1 MVAVNSTQDYLI
13 YPNESVD
20 KLTVNRPLSNLHA
33 LLKSLEDSG
42 GTLNVDN
49 ADESRYGLVRR
60 NTSDTY
66 DFSSTGDENFSS
78 SAMTI
83 AALADFATR
92 QYVSSDMVGIARTTD
107 KRNPPERAIRLS
119 LGSTKVVNMPNGN
132 MMVVLSFDVG
142 FDGLPAM
149 FGEGVL
155 DETPMPVKSL
165 DGYGCYIVGDETT
178 RVTLDDLYGK
188 DEQGKNKPQ
197 PLSGLVEQANMPV
210 YLFPVP
216 VDGRVHFNACRWLSR
231 SSYRQ
236 TRVEVKFQATVSV
249 KGIFEGLYGY
259 VDDRRYDKDGKLV
272 GEPSQ
277 SCGTFPNRYA
287 PFAHKPVVVAQV
299 SSYTDGSRPPVLAG
313 SPPDKEGDESNGGT
327 FFAEN
332 VLTEKPLSSKTC
344 ADPSG
349 GDPLS
354 LPVVDGLVIPKNW
367 HNTYRTNGRIDD
379 NSLTLDVSMKFT
391 AGGPD
396 DPDASR
402 AKRTC
407 SGKASVDVVMIGV
420 RDEG

>member
-33 LLKSLEDSG
+33 LLKSLEDSD

-92 QYVSSDMVGIARTTD
+92 QYVSSDMVGIARTEY
-107 KRNPPERAIRLS
+107 NSIPSECAIRLS

-178 RVTLDDLYGK
+178 LGTLDDIYSVSTG
-188 DEQGKNKPQ
+188 ESQ
-197 PLSGLVEQANMPV
+197 PLTGLVEQADMPV
-210 YLFPVP
+210 YPFPVP

-249 KGIFEGLYGY
+249 KGIFEELYGY
-259 VDDRRYDKDGKLV
+259 VDDRTYDTGGKLD

-287 PFAHKPVVVAQV
+287 PFAHKPVVIAQV
-299 SSYTDGSRPPVLAG
+299 SSYTDGSRPTLLAG
-313 SPPDKEGDESNGGT
+313 YPSSKGGDESNGGT

-349 GDPLS
+349 GDSIS
-354 LPVVDGLVIPKNW
+354 LPVVEGLVIPKNW

-379 NSLTLDVSMKFT
+379 NSMTLDVSMKFT

>member
-33 LLKSLEDSG
+33 LLKSLEDSD

-92 QYVSSDMVGIARTTD
+92 QYVSSDMVGIARTQHT
-107 KRNPPERAIRLS
+107 NITPECAIRLS

-149 FGEGVL
+149 FGKGVL
-155 DETPMPVKSL
+155 DESPMPVKSL

-178 RVTLDDLYGK
+178 RGTLGDIYSGST
-188 DEQGKNKPQ
+188 GNSQ
-197 PLSGLVEQANMPV
+197 PLTGLVEQANMPV
-210 YLFPVP
+210 YPFPVP

-236 TRVEVKFQATVSV
+236 TMVEVKFQATVSV
-249 KGIFEGLYGY
+249 KGIFEELYGY
-259 VDDRRYDKDGKLV
+259 VDDRTYDTKGKLD

-287 PFAHKPVVVAQV
+287 PFAHKPVVIAQV
-299 SSYTDGSRPPVLAG
+299 SSYTDGSRPALLAG
-313 SPPDKEGDESNGGT
+313 YPPSKGGDESNGGT

-349 GDPLS
+349 GEPLS
-354 LPVVDGLVIPKNW
+354 LPVVEGLVIPKNW

-379 NSLTLDVSMKFT
+379 NSMTLDVSMKFT

>member
-33 LLKSLEDSG
+33 LLKSLEDSD

-92 QYVSSDMVGIARTTD
+92 QYVSSDMVGIARTQHNNIT
-107 KRNPPERAIRLS
+107 PECAIRLS
-119 LGSTKVVNMPNGN
+119 LGSTKVVNMPNGS

-155 DETPMPVKSL
+155 DETPMPVTSL

-178 RVTLDDLYGK
+178 RGTLGDIYSGST
-188 DEQGKNKPQ
+188 GNSQ
-197 PLSGLVEQANMPV
+197 PLTGLVEQANMPV
-210 YLFPVP
+210 YPFPVP

-249 KGIFEGLYGY
+249 KGIFEKLYGY
-259 VDDRRYDKDGKLV
+259 VDDRTYDTGGKLD

-287 PFAHKPVVVAQV
+287 PFAHKPVVIAQV
-299 SSYTDGSRPPVLAG
+299 SSYTDGSRPTLLAG
-313 SPPDKEGDESNGGT
+313 YPPIKGGDESNGGA

-349 GDPLS
+349 GEPLS
-354 LPVVDGLVIPKNW
+354 LPVVEGLVIPKNW

-379 NSLTLDVSMKFT
+379 NSMTLDVSMKFT